1 MLVNIYVDVSIN
13 WWRSGNSED
22 RDQMPRFAASDHGL
36 HCLLSCFNI
45 CLFYVFQLTVAD
57 LAVYNIFD
65 TRVMNDP
72 EALDPYPSLKANR
85 KATESNPRIAAYLKV
100 RKHTDV

>member
-1 MLVNIYVDVSIN
+1 MATVKTVIRRRVSRRLFTVYTVCLVLSA
-13 WWRSGNSED
+13 R
-22 RDQMPRFAASDHGL
+22 L
-36 HCLLSCFNI
+36 HKYDNL

-72 EALDPYPSLKANR
+72 EALDSYPSLKANR